1 MASYAYAAKNG
12 LLTKQTYGNGQYTSF
27 TYDNLGRKKET
38 KTSSGDTYQY
48 KYTGDGQLYSMTDV
62 AGGFAYQY
70 TYDTL
75 GRLMQANRTATGTAN
90 HAKNM
95 QAGYTYDTDNRIK
108 KVAYNIPGVDNTFA
122 SYYYSSDESSTDV
135 AVGVLTKMSM
145 FSKGWINYTY
155 DAQGRLFKRNI
166 GDLLNESYA
175 YLSKPGDS
183 TNTYTTTWISG
194 KAVSDPNGVSLKY
207 FSYNYNSLGYITTE
221 QETKS
226 GTKLQYTYDDQGQL
240 LTAKKSVNDTLQK
253 TYTYT
258 YDTYGNI
265 RTATDGTTSHTYT
278 YGDSDWADLLTA
290 YDGTA
295 LTYDASGNPTSYF
308 NGSSYTMTW
317 RNGRELQNLTK
328 GGKKTSYEYD
338 VDGLRNLKTNADGS
352 YSVYYWLGNLLLAEE
367 RHTGNSTRVLVFSYD
382 ENNSPIGFQFKTDNG
397 PWYYYLY
404 AKNIQGDIVA
414 LYRRDINA
422 DGTRSATHIANYEY
436 DPWGKILSIKNA
448 AGQDISNYPDNSAN
462 VNPLRYRGYYYD
474 NESGFYYLQ
483 SRYYDP
489 TIGRFISADGYIST
503 GQDFIGYNMFAY
515 CVNNPISYVDCA
527 GTDATLVLYATP
539 ALEAFAMWLAEIA
552 STNWWNAVGWIAAG
566 ILAAGVVTSAAMYLY
581 DQFLEEKG
589 QDLEIEE
596 IELEYSNVPKIETY
610 SEHENNA
617 RPSTENK
624 HQKGKRRKQM
634 DAGHEKGD
642 ARRKSRSNKRK
653 NKSIGCIWLRS
664 KNTEE
669 TE

>member
-1 MASYAYAAKNG
+1 M
-12 LLTKQTYGNGQYTSF
+12 
-27 TYDNLGRKKET
+27 
-38 KTSSGDTYQY
+38 
-48 KYTGDGQLYSMTDV
+48 
-62 AGGFAYQY
+62 
-70 TYDTL
+70 
-75 GRLMQANRTATGTAN
+75 
-90 HAKNM
+90 
-95 QAGYTYDTDNRIK
+95 
-108 KVAYNIPGVDNTFA
+108 AYNIPGVDNTFA
-122 SYYYSSDESSTDV
+122 SYYYSSNESSTDV
-135 AVGVLTKMSM
+135 AVGALTKMSM

-175 YLSKPGDS
+175 YLSKPGDANNS
-183 TNTYTTTWISG
+183 TTTWIEG
-194 KAVSDPNGVSLKY
+194 KAIWAPDNTSLKY
-207 FSYNYNSLGYITTE
+207 FSYEYNSLGYIE
-221 QETKS
+221 SEHESKS
-226 GTKLQYTYDDQGQL
+226 GTGLEYTYDNQGQL
-240 LTAKKSVNDTLQK
+240 LTAEKFVNSFLFE
-253 TYTYT
+253 TYAYT
-258 YDTYGNI
+258 YDTYGNL

-295 LTYDASGNPTSYF
+295 LTYDAIGNPTSYY

-382 ENNSPIGFQFKTDNG
+382 ENNSPIGFQFKTNDG

-448 AGQDISNYPDNSAN
+448 AGQDISGNPDNSAN

-483 SRYYDP
+483 SRYYDSS
-489 TIGRFISADGYIST
+489 IGRFINADSYAST
-503 GQDFIGYNMFAY
+503 GQDFLGYNMFAY
-515 CVNNPISYVDCA
+515 CNNNPTCLIDNNGTLCTHSIGVTDTGAHYIPHVRTSDETKNKPKRFAEPDASIDVGFNVDGIYGTTSVSASHGDVHDDNTNLDYYFDIGKVEASA
-527 GTDATLVLYATP
+527 G
-539 ALEAFAMWLAEIA
+539 
-552 STNWWNAVGWIAAG
+552 VGWNGINYSAG
-566 ILAAGVVTSAAMYLY
+566 AYLTEGGVTCKIFGANVTFCRNIGIGSSV
-581 DQFLEEKG
+581 QSNSKG
-589 QDLEIEE
+589 MEFGVSCLI
-596 IELEYSNVPKIETY
+596 
-610 SEHENNA
+610 
-617 RPSTENK
+617 
-624 HQKGKRRKQM
+624 GF
-634 DAGHEKGD
+634 
-642 ARRKSRSNKRK
+642 
-653 NKSIGCIWLRS
+653 SITISWD
-664 KNTEE
+664 N
-669 TE
+669 